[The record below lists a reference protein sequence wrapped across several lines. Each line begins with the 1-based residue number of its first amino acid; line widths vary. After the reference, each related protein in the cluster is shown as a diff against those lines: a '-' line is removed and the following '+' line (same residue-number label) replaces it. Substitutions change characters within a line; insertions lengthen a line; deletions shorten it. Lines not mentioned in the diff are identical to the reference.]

1 MTILQKIALGLSMVS
16 LIISTGA
23 VIISYRAMRRS
34 SKALKDTQ
42 EEALKI
48 TDEWSIYQFDKVDK
62 EIEINEDD
70 YIDAW

>member
-1 MTILQKIALGLSMVS
+1 MTILQKIALGLSIVS

-48 TDEWSIYQFDKVDK
+48 TDMWT
-62 EIEINEDD
+62 
-70 YIDAW
+70 